1 MSWNREGQR
10 VVGRY
15 MGTFLV
21 SGKVTESRVKYGG
34 TVQHTVLLDQPL
46 EVYGRSAAVLL
57 LDDTE
62 ILNQEPIDTSMF

>member
-21 SGKVTESRVKYGG
+21 SGKVTSSRVKYGG
-34 TVQHTVLLDQPL
+34 TVQHTVLLDRPI
-46 EVYGRSAAVLL
+46 EIYGRSAAVLL
-57 LDDTE
+57 LEDTE

>member
-15 MGTFLV
+15 IGTFLV

-34 TVQHTVLLDQPL
+34 TVQHTVVLDQPI

-57 LDDTE
+57 LDDAE
-62 ILNQEPIDTSMF
+62 ILNQEPIDTSAF